1 MLLPVFN
8 CLFYEMHGFFYFL
21 YHVDAKCVQIIFFF
35 KMIYIFLISVCYSN
49 WRHPLCEIWDK

>member
-8 CLFYEMHGFFYFL
+8 CLFYELHGFFYFL

-35 KMIYIFLISVCYSN
+35 KMIYIFLTFCMLFKLEASFV
-49 WRHPLCEIWDK
+49 